1 MQIERM
7 TRIHPHSSAYLGIA
21 AWGDMHTCI
30 PKHRYSSNYIKN
42 LLDLG
47 MQIDVLTSI
56 PQRTSAYHGIRP
68 LGLYAYVHTIT

>member
-1 MQIERM
+1 M
-7 TRIHPHSSAYLGIA
+7 TRIHPHSIAYLSIGTR
-21 AWGDMHTCI
+21 GDMHTCI
-30 PKHRYSSNYIKN
+30 PKHRFSSNYIKN

-68 LGLYAYVHTIT
+68 LGIYAYLHTKTIKLL